1 MDALEVKATFSRIES
16 TLLEMID
23 LLKMESQRW
32 ATYSHTASAATPPLA
47 SLPPKQASATA
58 PLILSP
64 ASAAT
69 PPAVSP
75 VPTTPPQTATQPQ
88 PTVPTPTPRQT
99 PSVVPTL
106 AVKRALSPTPSVA
119 KATPN
124 LDWRPPWGFTKTA
137 PNVAGRTE
145 WRPPWCTAND
155 LT

>member
-16 TLLEMID
+16 TLLEMIN
-23 LLKMESQRW
+23 LLKTEPQRW

-88 PTVPTPTPRQT
+88 PTSAPTHGHATKKFIL
-99 PSVVPTL
+99 PSPVN
-106 AVKRALSPTPSVA
+106 AQKPSFFI
-119 KATPN
+119 TQNYPS
-124 LDWRPPWGFTKTA
+124 
-137 PNVAGRTE
+137 
-145 WRPPWCTAND
+145 
-155 LT
+155 